1 MSGASERE
9 GTVQI
14 CVNDVW
20 GTICD
25 SSWGSPEAK
34 VVCKQLGFFSF
45 GKLVFY
51 PFESA
56 VHFKCTFLLNT
67 IGATAS
73 VNAYHGRGSGP
84 IVLDDIRCTGTESS
98 LLQCPHDGIGIA
110 ASYCDHFDDAGV
122 RCLGILI

>member
-1 MSGASERE
+1 MHTYYTLTYFIWYFSSDATVYCIIHFIYLNLSVPDNCTEGEVRLVSGASERE

-14 CVNDVW
+14 CANDVW
-20 GTICD
+20 GTVCD

-56 VHFKCTFLLNT
+56 VHF
-67 IGATAS
+67 
-73 VNAYHGRGSGP
+73 
-84 IVLDDIRCTGTESS
+84 
-98 LLQCPHDGIGIA
+98 
-110 ASYCDHFDDAGV
+110 
-122 RCLGILI
+122 